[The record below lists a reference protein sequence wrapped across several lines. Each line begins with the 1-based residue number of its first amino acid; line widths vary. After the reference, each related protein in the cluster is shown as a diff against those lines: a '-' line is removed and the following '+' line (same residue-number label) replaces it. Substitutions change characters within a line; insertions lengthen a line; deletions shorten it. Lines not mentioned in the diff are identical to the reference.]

1 MSEYKDFVKELV
13 ERRDSERSKG
23 DPEDEAYLEQDN
35 LVSRLDR
42 YLSTIDE
49 FKKTIDAQH
58 LKREIED
65 YEKKMKEFDQHYLRG
80 DKQMLAKL
88 GQNKRHD
95 EKLSESEMETMFSQQ
110 VRGIFTRQ
118 MRTYERAIKGNIIN
132 GKSKGLAGSVFVDYL
147 AFLGLA
153 AVGVFAY
160 FAYKKLQE

>member
-1 MSEYKDFVKELV
+1 MTEYKDFVKELV

-58 LKREIED
+58 LKKEIED

-80 DKQMLAKL
+80 DKQLLAKL

-95 EKLSESEMETMFSQQ
+95 EKLSDSEMETLFSQQ
-110 VRGIFTRQ
+110 LRGIFTRQ
-118 MRTYERAIKGNIIN
+118 FR
-132 GKSKGLAGSVFVDYL
+132 
-147 AFLGLA
+147 
-153 AVGVFAY
+153 
-160 FAYKKLQE
+160 